1 MICVWYPKCWEKQQN
16 RMVYLKG
23 ASSHWT
29 LSVTEKV
36 CDPKGCIWFSLHR
49 RVFLGQILMC
59 VGYIDIIEFIDV

>member
-1 MICVWYPKCWEKQQN
+1 
-16 RMVYLKG
+16 MVYLKG